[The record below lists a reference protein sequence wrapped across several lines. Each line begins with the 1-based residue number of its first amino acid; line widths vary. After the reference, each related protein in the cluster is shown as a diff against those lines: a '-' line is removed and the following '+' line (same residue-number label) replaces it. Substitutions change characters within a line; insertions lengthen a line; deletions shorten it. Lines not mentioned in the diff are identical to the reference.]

1 MAIVYWEDKGESL
14 EPIEVDNNF
23 RELETKSDQLREDVD
38 GKLPSSVKGAPEGV
52 PTLNNLLKVVET
64 CLNSEKLDG
73 KTFAQIAELFIS
85 VAARGINNGVAELD
99 SSGKLRAAQIPDS
112 IASGLSYKGGWNA
125 NTNTPAIP
133 AAGVG
138 NKGWFYIVTTA
149 GTTTISGI
157 SVWAVGDWII
167 SNGTGWEKVPSSQLV
182 LSVAGKTGAVSIEIA
197 DVVGLSTELGSKLSA
212 TAEVRIL
219 AITDYDDISSPGEYI
234 IENLSGISNAP
245 TDGAELT
252 GPGMV
257 KVMKRDTLICVQLFA
272 FQSQTEYTRYKLGGV
287 WQTW

>member
-133 AAGVG
+133 AADAG
-138 NKGWFYIVTTA
+138 NKGWFFIVTTA
-149 GTTTISGI
+149 GTTTVSGI
-157 SVWAVGDWII
+157 SVWALGDWVI
-167 SNGTGWEKVPSSQLV
+167 SNGTSWEKVPSSQLV
-182 LSVAGKTGAVSIEIA
+182 LSVAGKTGAVSLAIA
-197 DVVGLSTELGSKLSA
+197 DIEGLSTELGNKLSIG
-212 TAEVRIL
+212 AEAKIL
-219 AITDYDDISSPGEYI
+219 AITDFDDIATPGDWI
-234 IENLSGISNAP
+234 IENLAGIENAP
-245 TDGAELT
+245 SGGVELT

-257 KVMKRDTLICVQLFA
+257 KVMKRDTLIVFQLFV
-272 FQSQTEYTRYKLGGV
+272 FESQTEYTRYKLGGV
-287 WQTW
+287 WQAW